1 MIEAIV
7 NDAVERAMAFSPC
20 DQSFI
25 YSEVSDRLSDL
36 SHTALITEYGFK
48 EEDFERVGI
57 MHVFIPSL
65 TVCLQRIRTN

>member
-1 MIEAIV
+1 MDEVIEAIV
-7 NDAVERAMAFSPC
+7 NDAVERAMVFPPC

-48 EEDFERVGI
+48 EEDFE
-57 MHVFIPSL
+57 
-65 TVCLQRIRTN
+65 

>member
-1 MIEAIV
+1 MDEVIEAIV
-7 NDAVERAMAFSPC
+7 NDAVERATAFSPG

-48 EEDFERVGI
+48 GEDFE
-57 MHVFIPSL
+57 
-65 TVCLQRIRTN
+65 

>member
-1 MIEAIV
+1 MEEVIEAIV
-7 NDAVERAMAFSPC
+7 NDAVERAIAFSPC

-48 EEDFERVGI
+48 EEDFE
-57 MHVFIPSL
+57 
-65 TVCLQRIRTN
+65 